1 MRLLKQFSATNQVV
15 QVIARAHC
23 QITVA
28 QNYVRL
34 VAAEWRTDEWNRC
47 HYSNQAKN
55 APDPRPRAERPKR
68 SLTSREGRVG
78 GGWRSLAEAYRRIW
92 RSAEGR
98 RRGRGSRGGRSWNP
112 SSQPLPAR
120 LPAATARPATS
131 GRKSEAGATG
141 IGGRAARRK
150 EACCCHQPPPS
161 LYASFRPV
169 PKAIFFFFFCKAN
182 KLIQSR

>member
-1 MRLLKQFSATNQVV
+1 MESLALQKPSKERTRSAT
-15 QVIARAHC
+15 
-23 QITVA
+23 
-28 QNYVRL
+28 
-34 VAAEWRTDEWNRC
+34 
-47 HYSNQAKN
+47 
-55 APDPRPRAERPKR
+55 
-68 SLTSREGRVG
+68 TSRETETEPNVTRREGRRRV
-78 GGWRSLAEAYRRIW
+78 LAEAYRRIW

-112 SSQPLPAR
+112 SSQITTPLPAR

-169 PKAIFFFFFCKAN
+169 PKAILFFFCKAN